1 MNEKYIWDYLIKR
14 INNPYGVAAIMG
26 NLMAESSL
34 NPAKANTSNKNYVKD
49 VKNGTI
55 DFIHDRVAF
64 GLVQWCYW
72 SRKEKFYNYVKE
84 NYGIG
89 NIDNLYTQLEYMLYE
104 MKNHYKTAYN
114 AVINATDIR
123 TASDVVMIK
132 YEKPAGT
139 DEKYKKRRADYGQ
152 KYYDMFA
159 GSEPT
164 PEPSPTPD
172 PTPSGKKV
180 VVATSKVN
188 IRAGNS
194 KSYDKIGSLPLGK
207 ELEYLKTENG
217 WHAVVC
223 WISGEFSAVEER

>member
-1 MNEKYIWDYLIKR
+1 MNEKYIWDYLTKR

-34 NPAKANTSNKNYVKD
+34 NPAKANTKNKNYVKD
-49 VKNGTI
+49 VKNSTV

-84 NYGIG
+84 NYGID

-104 MKNHYKTAYN
+104 MKNYYKTAYN

-123 TASDVVMIK
+123 TASDVVMLK

-139 DEKYKKRRADYGQ
+139 EEKYKKRRASYGQ
-152 KYYDMFA
+152 QYYDMFA
-159 GSEPT
+159 RSESTPTPPEPIPEPT
-164 PEPSPTPD
+164 IPEY
-172 PTPSGKKV
+172 
-180 VVATSKVN
+180 VVANVDVNLRSQSGLDKLKVGKLLK
-188 IRAGNS
+188 GN
-194 KSYDKIGSLPLGK
+194 K
-207 ELEYLKTENG
+207 LEYLETDENG
-217 WHAVVC
+217 WHKVAC
-223 WISGEFSAVEER
+223 WVSGDFTRVE